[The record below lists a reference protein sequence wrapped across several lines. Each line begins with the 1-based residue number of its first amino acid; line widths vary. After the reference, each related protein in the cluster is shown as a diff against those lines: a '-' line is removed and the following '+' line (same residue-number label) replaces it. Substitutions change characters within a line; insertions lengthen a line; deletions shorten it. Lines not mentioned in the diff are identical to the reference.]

1 MLHMLRDGGLGF
13 RASCCAAAGGNMYI
27 EIRATQVLVPKFAR
41 RGSPGG
47 LGSPPE
53 WH

>member
-1 MLHMLRDGGLGF
+1 
-13 RASCCAAAGGNMYI
+13 MYI

-47 LGSPPE
+47 LGSPPRMALE
-53 WH
+53 KIRQPHPEREACVLG